1 MQDPACWA
9 LKQEVLQVA
18 VQLVSF
24 FAKPLEAYMPALL
37 GPVWCMFT
45 GQGLQVYQVNHC
57 YAVQHQ

>member
-1 MQDPACWA
+1 
-9 LKQEVLQVA
+9 VA